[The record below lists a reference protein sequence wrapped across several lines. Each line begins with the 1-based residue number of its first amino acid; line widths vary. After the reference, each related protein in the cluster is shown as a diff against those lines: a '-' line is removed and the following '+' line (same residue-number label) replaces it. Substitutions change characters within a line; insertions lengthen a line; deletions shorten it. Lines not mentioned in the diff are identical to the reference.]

1 MKKRNKN
8 LLWFILIDIVVLF
21 FIYLFLISP
30 LAGDNLGTDDASV
43 EMIESINANYSPWIS
58 SVWEPKTEMGEVLLF
73 AFQFTIGAGV
83 IVFFIQY
90 MRRKRTSV

>member
-1 MKKRNKN
+1 MKKQNKN
-8 LLWFILIDIVVLF
+8 LFWFILIDTVVLF

-43 EMIESINANYSPWIS
+43 KMIELINADYTPWIS
-58 SVWEPKTEMGEVLLF
+58 NVWESKTELGEVLLF

-83 IVFFIQY
+83 IVFFLWY
-90 MRRKRTSV
+90 VKSKRTTA